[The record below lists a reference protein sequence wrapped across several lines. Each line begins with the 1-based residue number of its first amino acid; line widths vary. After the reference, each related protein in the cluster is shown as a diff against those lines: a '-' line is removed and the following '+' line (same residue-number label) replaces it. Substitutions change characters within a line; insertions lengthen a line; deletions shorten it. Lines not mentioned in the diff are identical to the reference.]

1 MKERLRFCIFIISLG
16 LIVFTARAQ
25 QSEVVSEFSQSL
37 PDSAVFSRLRPE
49 PAIARGFTFRD
60 RMRQQDYHDAR
71 VWGANVVRLHL
82 SPSRY
87 ASRAHMEFFEALP
100 AYLDELEK
108 QVQYAKAA
116 GLKVVLDLHFPPFT
130 DAKNIDYPEFWERDD
145 LEEPFCSVWSEMA
158 KRFLPYRDV
167 IWGYDLLNEP
177 LDRTQL
183 PGVAKQWRPIAEKII
198 AAIRKVDKETWIIFE
213 PGPGSLFNGFKGLE
227 PFADPR
233 IIYSAHF
240 YYPQEFTHQGVENI
254 EGTDLAKAMEEI
266 NLQYPSTEGR
276 HPWNKERFE
285 QILKSADEFQA
296 RWKVPIYVGEF
307 SVIRWAPKES
317 ALLWLKDVVDL
328 FEERGWSWSYHAFR
342 EFHGWSLEHDEK
354 YWQQSM
360 TRPEPV
366 SYETE
371 RGKVIKSYLQRNKK

>member
-1 MKERLRFCIFIISLG
+1 M
-16 LIVFTARAQ
+16 V
-25 QSEVVSEFSQSL
+25 
-37 PDSAVFSRLRPE
+37 
-49 PAIARGFTFRD
+49 RGFTFRE
-60 RMRQQDYHDAR
+60 RMSQQDYHDAR
-71 VWGANVVRLHL
+71 AWGANVVRLHL
-82 SPSRY
+82 APSRF
-87 ASRAHMEFFEALP
+87 AQRAGKEFFEALP
-100 AYLDELEK
+100 AYLDQLEQ
-108 QVQYAKAA
+108 QVQYAKTAE
-116 GLKVVLDLHFPPFT
+116 LKVVLDLHFPPFT

-145 LEEPFCSVWSEMA
+145 LEEPFCRVWREIA

-198 AAIRKVDKETWIIFE
+198 AAIREIDRETWIIFE
-213 PGPGSLFNGFKGLE
+213 PGPGSLFNGFRGLE

-266 NLQYPSTEGR
+266 NLEYPSTEGR
-276 HPWNKERFE
+276 YTWNKERFE
-285 QILKSADEFQA
+285 RILRSADEFEA

-317 ALLWLKDVVDL
+317 ALRWLKDVIDL
-328 FEERGWSWSYHAFR
+328 FEEREWSWSYHAFR
-342 EFHGWSLEHDEK
+342 EFQGWSLEHDEN
-354 YWQQSM
+354 YWQRSM
-360 TRPEPV
+360 PRPEPV
-366 SYETE
+366 NYETE
-371 RGKVIKSYLQRNKK
+371 RGKLVKSYFERNEN